1 MAKFNIKSYFTFLS
15 RNKAYTAVNVFG
27 LAVSLMFVIVI
38 GLYAWQEFSIDR
50 QHSKAGHIYA
60 IGIQYDGDH
69 TPMANSHHAVLRYMQ
84 KHYPEIEQTCGFVKG
99 SLRIPDRGN
108 TVNASVLETDS
119 TFFSMFDFKLLR
131 GDRRTCLAQKGNI
144 VVTEGFAR
152 RFFGTDDVLGRP
164 IVTED
169 QLRFRITGVVQDFD
183 HTIIKDDVDAIID
196 FSYRE
201 RENQSDM
208 DKYFPHSVSLGG
220 AAAFVQVRE
229 GHDFMQK
236 EKDVQRYF
244 QEFWPRDKDDFFQF
258 VPVLLPLDHLYFSGC
273 KYSGSLVLGNY
284 KLVSILA
291 AVALVILLFSIMN
304 YINLTVAQSGYRA
317 REMATRRLFGCTKS
331 GVGGNMFGESL
342 VMCLLSLAIAVAFA
356 CVFAPYMG
364 RLLET
369 SISLKPLFSP
379 GGVAVIAAFVLV
391 VSLLA
396 GVLPAT
402 ILSKVKP
409 IEVVRGTF
417 RKQTKLV
424 FSRIFIT
431 VQNVIT
437 ITMLSCALI
446 MSLQMLHLTKAPLG
460 FKTENNIV
468 IYGQTAFAGSGLDV
482 FLDKVRALPEVK
494 AAAPSIGNPAD
505 GGNNNTIM
513 IEGDKEHTGFQ
524 MFTATPDFMKIYGI
538 TLKHDLHA
546 EGDSILYMND
556 LALKAFHMKPT
567 DTHMSDRYDQGYFWR
582 FPENPTLGGVIN
594 NIRLRNILEE
604 QRPIMLLITK
614 KVVEPWCIS
623 VQVEGDPVEAYAK
636 IKDIYKEVFHEELEQ
651 YWPPFVDKQVEV
663 YFKDELRTTKIVTL
677 FAFVAIVIS
686 LLGLVAMSTYF
697 IQQRAK
703 EIAIRKVFGSTGN
716 QIRTRLIRSFLLYV
730 GIAFVIAVPIIV
742 HFMSDW
748 IAQYSYRITWW
759 PYIIVAG
766 VIVLLISYAAVAV
779 QSWIAAGEN
788 PVKNIKQE

>member
-1 MAKFNIKSYFTFLS
+1 MAKFNIKSYMTFLS

-50 QHSKAGHIYA
+50 QHSKASRIYA
-60 IGIQYDGDH
+60 IGTQFKDSPQ
-69 TPMANSHHAVLRYMQ
+69 PMANCHHAVLRYMQ
-84 KHYPEIEQTCGFVKG
+84 KHYPEIELTCGFVKG
-99 SLRIPDRGN
+99 NLRIPDRGN
-108 TVNASVLETDS
+108 TVNASVLEADS

-152 RFFGTDDVLGRP
+152 RFFGTDDVIGRP
-164 IVTED
+164 IITED
-169 QLRFRITGVVQDFD
+169 KLRFRVTGVVQDFD
-183 HTIIKDDVDAIID
+183 HTIIDKDVDAIID

-201 RENQSDM
+201 RENQADM
-208 DKYFPHSVSLGG
+208 DKYFPRSVSLGG
-220 AAAFVQVRE
+220 AAVFVQVRE

-244 QEFWPRDKDDFFQF
+244 QEFWPRDKDYFFQF
-258 VPVLLPLDHLYFSGC
+258 EPMLIPLDKLYFSGC
-273 KYSGSLVLGNY
+273 NYTGGLVLGNY

-304 YINLTVAQSGYRA
+304 YVNLTVAQSGYRA
-317 REMATRRLFGCTKS
+317 REMATRRLFGCTKT

-356 CVFAPYMG
+356 CIFAPYMG

-379 GGVAVIAAFVLV
+379 GGLAVIAAFVLM

-396 GVLPAT
+396 GALPAT

-417 RKQTKLV
+417 TKQTKMV

-446 MSLQMLHLTKAPLG
+446 MSMQMLHLTKAPLG
-460 FKTENNIV
+460 FKTENNLV
-468 IYGQTAFAGSGLDV
+468 IYNRAAFAGSGLDV
-482 FLDKVRALPEVK
+482 FLDKLRALPEVK

-505 GGNNNTIM
+505 GGNNNTIQL
-513 IEGDKEHTGFQ
+513 EGDKEDTGFQ
-524 MFTATPDFMKIYGI
+524 MFTATPEFMKIYGI

-567 DTHMSDRYDQGYFWR
+567 DTHMSDRYDHGYFWR
-582 FPENPTLGGVIN
+582 FPKNPTLGGVIN
-594 NIRLRNILEE
+594 DIRLRNILEE
-604 QRPIMLLITK
+604 QQPIMLLITK
-614 KVVEPWCIS
+614 KVVEPWVVS
-623 VQVEGDPVEAYAK
+623 VQAEGDPVEAYAK

-663 YFKDELRTTKIVTL
+663 YFKEELRTSKIVSL
-677 FAFVAIVIS
+677 FAFIAIVIS

-716 QIRTRLIRSFLLYV
+716 QVRRRLIRTFLVYV
-730 GIAFVIAVPIIV
+730 AVAFVIAVPIV
-742 HFMSDW
+742 AHFMSDW

-759 PYIIVAG
+759 PWLVVAG
-766 VIVLLISYAAVAV
+766 AVVLLISYAAVAV
-779 QSWIAAGEN
+779 QSRLAAGEN

>member
-1 MAKFNIKSYFTFLS
+1 M
-15 RNKAYTAVNVFG
+15 
-27 LAVSLMFVIVI
+27 
-38 GLYAWQEFSIDR
+38 
-50 QHSKAGHIYA
+50 
-60 IGIQYDGDH
+60 
-69 TPMANSHHAVLRYMQ
+69 
-84 KHYPEIEQTCGFVKG
+84 
-99 SLRIPDRGN
+99 
-108 TVNASVLETDS
+108 
-119 TFFSMFDFKLLR
+119 
-131 GDRRTCLAQKGNI
+131 
-144 VVTEGFAR
+144 
-152 RFFGTDDVLGRP
+152 
-164 IVTED
+164 
-169 QLRFRITGVVQDFD
+169 
-183 HTIIKDDVDAIID
+183 
-196 FSYRE
+196 
-201 RENQSDM
+201 
-208 DKYFPHSVSLGG
+208 
-220 AAAFVQVRE
+220 
-229 GHDFMQK
+229 
-236 EKDVQRYF
+236 
-244 QEFWPRDKDDFFQF
+244 
-258 VPVLLPLDHLYFSGC
+258 
-273 KYSGSLVLGNY
+273 
-284 KLVSILA
+284 
-291 AVALVILLFSIMN
+291 
-304 YINLTVAQSGYRA
+304 
-317 REMATRRLFGCTKS
+317 
-331 GVGGNMFGESL
+331 
-342 VMCLLSLAIAVAFA
+342 
-356 CVFAPYMG
+356 
-364 RLLET
+364 
-369 SISLKPLFSP
+369 
-379 GGVAVIAAFVLV
+379 LV
-391 VSLLA
+391 VSFLA

-482 FLDKVRALPEVK
+482 FLDKLRALPEVK
-494 AAAPSIGNPAD
+494 AAA
-505 GGNNNTIM
+505 
-513 IEGDKEHTGFQ
+513 
-524 MFTATPDFMKIYGI
+524 TATPEFMKIYGI

-663 YFKDELRTTKIVTL
+663 YFKDELRTTKIVSL
-677 FAFVAIVIS
+677 FAFVAIIIS

-703 EIAIRKVFGSTGN
+703 EIAIRKVFGSTGS

>member
-50 QHSKAGHIYA
+50 QHSKAGRIYA
-60 IGIQYDGDH
+60 VGTQFKDSPQ
-69 TPMANSHHAVLRYMQ
+69 PMANCHHAVLRYMQ
-84 KHYPEIEQTCGFVKG
+84 KHYPEIEQTCGFING

-108 TVNASVLETDS
+108 IVNASVLETDS

-183 HTIIKDDVDAIID
+183 HTIIDKDVDAIID
-196 FSYRE
+196 FSYRG
-201 RENQSDM
+201 RENNSDM
-208 DKYFPHSVSLGG
+208 DEYFPRSVSLGG
-220 AAAFVQVRE
+220 AAVFVQVRE

-304 YINLTVAQSGYRA
+304 YINLTVTQSGYRA

-379 GGVAVIAAFVLV
+379 GGLAVIAVFVLV
-391 VSLLA
+391 VSFLA
-396 GVLPAT
+396 GALPAT

-417 RKQTKLV
+417 TKQTKLV

-460 FKTENNIV
+460 FKTENNLV

-513 IEGDKEHTGFQ
+513 LEGDKEHTGFQ
-524 MFTATPDFMKIYGI
+524 MFTATPEFMKIYGI

-594 NIRLRNILEE
+594 DIRLRSILEE
-604 QRPIMLLITK
+604 EKPIMILITK
-614 KVVEPWCIS
+614 KVIEPWVVS

-636 IKDIYKEVFHEELEQ
+636 IRDIYKEVFHEELEQ

-663 YFKDELRTTKIVTL
+663 YFEDELRTTKIVTL

-742 HFMSDW
+742 YFMADW
-748 IAQYSYRITWW
+748 LSQYSYRIVWW

-766 VIVLLISYAAVAV
+766 LIVLLISYAAVAV